1 MQALTVAVGVV
12 CTLVAV
18 GGCARLERFQGWSLL
33 ARPLRTPELP
43 ADRRVALEADLRS
56 AQAALAASPRDEDA
70 AIWVG
75 RRLAYLGRYRDAIDA
90 FSSALA
96 THPRSYRLLRHRGH
110 RWITLR
116 EFDRAVAD
124 LTHAASLAV
133 GRPDEIEPD
142 GAPNPANVP
151 RSTTQSNIYYHLG
164 LAEYLRGRYA
174 EARLAYLE
182 GLRFARVNDDMLVAT
197 TYWLYLAER
206 RLGRDAEAAE
216 HLATITPNME
226 ILENSAYHRLLLLF
240 KGDLTPEAVART
252 DDAGGIGDATIGYG
266 VGVYWLLRGDPQRAE
281 QAWRGVVDGPS
292 WPAFGFIAAEAELA
306 RRTTRA
312 R

>member
-12 CTLVAV
+12 CTLLAA
-18 GGCARLERFQGWSLL
+18 GGCARLDRFQGWSLL

-43 ADRRVALEADLRS
+43 MDRRAALEADLRS

-96 THPRSYRLLRHRGH
+96 THPMSYRLLRHRGH

-116 EFDRAVAD
+116 EFDRAAAD
-124 LTHAASLAV
+124 LTHAAAV
-133 GRPDEIEPD
+133 AAGLPDEIEPD

-182 GLRFARVNDDMLVAT
+182 GMRFARVNDDMLVAT
-197 TYWLYLAER
+197 TYWLYLSER

-216 HLATITPNME
+216 HLAAITPNME

-240 KGDLTPEAVART
+240 KGDLAPEAVARI
-252 DDAGGIGDATIGYG
+252 DDSGGIGDATIGYG
-266 VGVYWLLRGDPQRAE
+266 VGAYWLLRGDPQRAE